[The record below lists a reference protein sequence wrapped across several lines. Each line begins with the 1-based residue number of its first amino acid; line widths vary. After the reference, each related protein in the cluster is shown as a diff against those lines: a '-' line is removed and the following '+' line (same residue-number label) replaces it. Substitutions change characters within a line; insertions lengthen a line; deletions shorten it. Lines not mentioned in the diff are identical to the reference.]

1 MKISHWL
8 LVGGLGWKQTNSPLF
23 VTWNTRRSSGASGWS
38 TRLRGCI
45 GTFDAQ
51 PLRAGLEEYAL
62 LSAFRDHRFRR
73 VELRELPS
81 LECGCVP
88 PPHSSL
94 LTSLPTVARTNAR
107 TRMHVV
113 TPSPPHPIPS
123 PPPSSSLRVIH
134 LSDHTT
140 IILAGGWFDFLC
152 VYVRVAVVSL
162 CAGMLRAWYGVV
174 RYVCAWAVP
183 GYRS

>member
-1 MKISHWL
+1 MTNSASSSPLTPLLFVLGGFCDLVDFIFWVFGSGISML
-8 LVGGLGWKQTNSPLF
+8 MDDDDYSPLF
-23 VTWNTRRSSGASGWS
+23 VTWNTRTHRSSSGGGGGGGGGWN

-88 PPHSSL
+88 FLQSNL
-94 LTSLPTVARTNAR
+94 N
-107 TRMHVV
+107 
-113 TPSPPHPIPS
+113 PSCLS
-123 PPPSSSLRVIH
+123 H
-134 LSDHTT
+134 L
-140 IILAGGWFDFLC
+140 
-152 VYVRVAVVSL
+152 
-162 CAGMLRAWYGVV
+162 
-174 RYVCAWAVP
+174 
-183 GYRS
+183 